1 MSDNKQKRLLELLS
15 GIDSPMKT
23 VVVDGETDIDAVY
36 AEMEAKGLRFAAM
49 SNAGLPYGQLRLT
62 FLPSSAFRPD
72 ATNEGMSAA

>member
-1 MSDNKQKRLLELLS
+1 MSDDKQKRLIELLS
-15 GIDSPMKT
+15 GIESPMKT
-23 VVVDGETDIDAVY
+23 VIVDKSTDMAALKAD
-36 AEMEAKGLRFAAM
+36 MEAKGLRFAAM